1 MKVGAFEAKTQFS
14 QLLRRVEK
22 GETVTITRHGRPV
35 AVLAPAGQARAMPI
49 NEIVEAFAALRKGN
63 RLGASIRTA
72 REWGRR

>member
-35 AVLAPAGQARAMPI
+35 AVLTPPGPTRAMPI
-49 NEIVEAFAALRKGN
+49 SEIAAAFADLRKGN
-63 RLGASIRTA
+63 RLGMSIRSA